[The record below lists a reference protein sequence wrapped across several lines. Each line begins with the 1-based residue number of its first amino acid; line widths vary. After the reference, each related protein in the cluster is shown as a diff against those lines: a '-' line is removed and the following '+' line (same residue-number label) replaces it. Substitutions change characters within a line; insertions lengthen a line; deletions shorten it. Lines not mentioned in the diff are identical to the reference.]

1 MSSMSPFAL
10 SVQWPVD
17 WAVTFAG
24 LRVLLVLAAAL
35 VATFLLRVGLNR
47 VKRALSHMPHMDAQ
61 QRGEYVKRISTV
73 TMLLRG
79 MLLAAVWVLALV
91 MALREMGLDI
101 TPIIAGV
108 GVLGLALGFG
118 AQNLVRDLISGLFT
132 IVEDQIRV
140 GDIALINGTGGV
152 VERITYR
159 IVVLR
164 DLEQRV
170 HVFSHGKI
178 DTLSNLTK
186 DHSAMVVDIGA
197 AYKER
202 PDEVIQALQAVGAE
216 MLADPDWQPKLIAP
230 VEVLGLESFGDS
242 AVNYRVRYMTRPGE
256 QWSVK
261 REYQRRVKLAFDARG
276 IEFPFPHRT
285 LYIAADSAPMAV
297 RMAEPGGGRLLE

>member
-1 MSSMSPFAL
+1 MSSLRHLAL
-10 SVQWPVD
+10 SIQWPVD
-17 WAVTFAG
+17 WAVTSSG

-35 VATFLLRVGLNR
+35 VATLLLRVGLNR
-47 VKRALSHMPHMDAQ
+47 LERALHHVPQVDERR
-61 QRGEYVKRISTV
+61 RGEYVKRISTV
-73 TMLLRG
+73 SMLLRG
-79 MLLAAVWVLALV
+79 MLLVVVWVLAVV
-91 MALREMGLDI
+91 MALREVGLDI

-140 GDIALINGTGGV
+140 GDIAQINGTGGV

-178 DTLSNLTK
+178 DTLTNLTK

-202 PDEVIQALQAVGAE
+202 PDDVIQALEAVGTE
-216 MLADPDWQPKLIAP
+216 MLADADWQSKLIAP
-230 VEVLGLESFGDS
+230 VEVLGLDSFGES
-242 AVNYRVRYMTRPGE
+242 AINYRVRYMTRPGE

-261 REYQRRVKLAFDARG
+261 REFQRRVKLAFDARG
-276 IEFPFPHRT
+276 IEFPFPQRT
-285 LYIAADSAPMAV
+285 LSVAAGSAPMAV
-297 RMAEPGGGRLLE
+297 RIAEPAGACLLE